1 MHVDQ
6 TSLPLSANFSSLT
19 IFFPKT
25 ENVMR
30 VAGSSSNGFLV
41 NLFIIKHKSLV
52 LVAADF
58 SLWCQEKSQRVKAY
72 LCSGCM
78 QFRGNKDKHLNVCL
92 THLK

>member
-1 MHVDQ
+1 
-6 TSLPLSANFSSLT
+6 
-19 IFFPKT
+19 
-25 ENVMR
+25 MR

-52 LVAADF
+52 LVAVDF